1 VETYHFIEVEVKQ
14 MYTYPKL
21 EDKDLKKI
29 NVSYNYLN
37 SNPPL
42 HFEVEDDVYV
52 IEDFEVIRCNT
63 RGEK

>member
-1 VETYHFIEVEVKQ
+1 